1 MYMYIHTYAYTCI
14 CTHMYISI
22 DICMYIPIQNKD
34 AFELQNHELF
44 TKRPNGLKFQFR
56 VAYIYKLNH
65 SNIF

>member
-1 MYMYIHTYAYTCI
+1 
-14 CTHMYISI
+14 MYISI